1 MAYSV
6 KADILKQITEDQ
18 LVGLTDDSDL
28 GSVDDAIVTEMI
40 ARADE
45 VIDGYCAKR
54 YTVPFGTTPGI
65 IKTISIDIAVYNLYS
80 RRSHV
85 MTEDRKNRYEN
96 SMKLLKDIESGKV
109 SLGVPAPA
117 ENPDRLGSYDGN
129 DRIFT
134 RDDMEGF

>member
-1 MAYSV
+1 MAYCV

-18 LVGLTDDSDL
+18 LIGLTDDADA

-45 VIDGYCAKR
+45 IINGYCAQR
-54 YTVPFGTTPGI
+54 YTVPFSETPGI
-65 IKTISIDIAVYNLYS
+65 VKTISIDIALYNLYS
-80 RRSHV
+80 RRSHI
-85 MTEDRKNRYEN
+85 MTEERKNRFEN
-96 SMKLLKDIESGKV
+96 AMKLLKDIEAGRV
-109 SLGVPAPA
+109 SLGVPAPT
-117 ENPDRLGSYDGN
+117 ENPDRSGSYEGN